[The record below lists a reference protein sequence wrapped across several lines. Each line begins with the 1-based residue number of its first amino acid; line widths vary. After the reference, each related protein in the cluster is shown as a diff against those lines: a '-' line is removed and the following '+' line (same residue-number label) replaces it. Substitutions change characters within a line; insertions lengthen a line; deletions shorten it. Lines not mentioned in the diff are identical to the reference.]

1 MDKHDGLV
9 DLVGHLSLGGLGNVI
24 AHNVVLAVFSLDA
37 VFVEVGDGITVV
49 ETDKGTLRRDKLGVK
64 SLDNLGSNRIGEKD
78 VNDLADL
85 KNRLDLRQART
96 VSISTHY
103 VFEVVKQV
111 LELDEHQLGLEMSIL

>member
-9 DLVGHLSLGGLGNVI
+9 DLVGHLSLSGLGNVI

-49 ETDKGTLRRDKLGVK
+49 ESDKGTLRRDKLGVK

>member
-49 ETDKGTLRRDKLGVK
+49 ESDKGTLRRDKLGVK

>member
-9 DLVGHLSLGGLGNVI
+9 DLVGHLSLSGLGNVI

-49 ETDKGTLRRDKLGVK
+49 ESDKGTLRRDKLGVK

-111 LELDEHQLGLEMSIL
+111 LELDEHQLSLEMSIL

>member
-9 DLVGHLSLGGLGNVI
+9 DLVGHLSLSGLGNVI

-49 ETDKGTLRRDKLGVK
+49 ESDKGTLRRDKVGVK

-78 VNDLADL
+78 VNDFTDL
-85 KNRLDLRQART
+85 KNRLD
-96 VSISTHY
+96 
-103 VFEVVKQV
+103 
-111 LELDEHQLGLEMSIL
+111 

>member
-9 DLVGHLSLGGLGNVI
+9 DLVGHLSLSGLGNVI

-37 VFVEVGDGITVV
+37 VFVEVGDSITVV
-49 ETDKGTLRRDKLGVK
+49 ESDKGTLRRDKLGVK

>member
-1 MDKHDGLV
+1 M
-9 DLVGHLSLGGLGNVI
+9 
-24 AHNVVLAVFSLDA
+24 VLAVFSLDA

-49 ETDKGTLRRDKLGVK
+49 ESDKGTLRRDKLGVK

-85 KNRLDLRQART
+85 ENRLDLRQART